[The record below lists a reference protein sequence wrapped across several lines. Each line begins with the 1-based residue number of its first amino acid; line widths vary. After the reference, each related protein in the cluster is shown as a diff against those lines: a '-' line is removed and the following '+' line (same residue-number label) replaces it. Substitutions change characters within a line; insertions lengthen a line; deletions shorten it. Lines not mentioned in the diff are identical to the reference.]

1 LANKK
6 VLVNWLRAQSRNRTE
21 QAEARRK
28 DHVPDTHLM
37 ARFRDEAS
45 MLAQAADLCE
55 KSEDYGNGPAITD
68 EQSQRTSVNEQL
80 MEEGNPLANSEREP
94 LVASPPTPPKNKG
107 GRPRKM
113 TLAEIEKANQ
123 GAAHAVNDKD

>member
-1 LANKK
+1 MANKK

-68 EQSQRTSVNEQL
+68 EQSQRTSENKHLGTANDLV
-80 MEEGNPLANSEREP
+80 GGTPDPALAAQPEK
-94 LVASPPTPPKNKG
+94 PKNKG

-113 TLAEIEKANQ
+113 TLQEIEKANQ